1 MYLAVGLARHD
12 CLTGCGLAKK
22 ESALKLRYPGLRSD
36 LRALI
41 SFTGFLW
48 WSDILVPC
56 YINFGGSWFN
66 GSLGCLNSLVGGSIG
81 LGTSVGWGSC

>member
-41 SFTGFLW
+41 SFTGFFM
-48 WSDILVPC
+48 VVRYP
-56 YINFGGSWFN
+56 
-66 GSLGCLNSLVGGSIG
+66 GSLLHKFWRELV
-81 LGTSVGWGSC
+81 